1 MSNDFYM
8 ANLLIVD
15 DELSMRQ
22 FLTHLFQREGH
33 AIRVAENGRRAM
45 DMLRQQR
52 ADVIISDVRMPDMGG
67 LELLRAARD
76 LHPDVEVVV
85 MTAFDK
91 HETGR
96 EAYLAGAF
104 AFIQKPFDNE
114 ELKEIVSRAL
124 GRIAETKRAQLLQL
138 ENEAL
143 IKGQRA
149 RGQLGNII
157 GRSDRMQSVYQ
168 RIETVAAVQSTVL
181 ITGESGT
188 GKELVARAIHDLS
201 PRAQKPFVSVNCGA
215 FTETLLESE
224 LFGYVKGSFTGATAN
239 RKGLFEAADQGT
251 IFLDEI
257 GEMSAAMQVKLLRVL
272 QERKVRPVGAHEE
285 MEVNTRVIAATN
297 RDLSAM
303 TKDGSFREDLYYR
316 VSVIP
321 MELPPLRERGQD
333 ISELAEYFINKYCE
347 QQSRKIT
354 IGGPAMRLLEAYSW
368 PGNVRELE
376 HTIERAVALER
387 TEMIQPE
394 RLPEQITNYSQT
406 RISSELQL
414 PDEGIN
420 LTAHLDQL
428 EKTYVLEALKRTDG
442 NQTNAAELLKMSVR
456 SLRHLL
462 DKHGIRG
469 LTAQMRDE
477 RRTETTPRRRA
488 TDPFPRRRI
497 EDLDEENEEPGHA
510 ASAAER
516 S

>member
-1 MSNDFYM
+1 M
-8 ANLLIVD
+8 ASLLIVD

-22 FLTHLFQREGH
+22 FLTHLLQREGH
-33 AIRVAENGRRAM
+33 SVRVAENGRKAM
-45 DMLRQQR
+45 ALLREHP
-52 ADVIISDVRMPDMGG
+52 ADVIISDVKMPDMGG
-67 LELLRAARD
+67 IELLRAARD
-76 LHPDVEVVV
+76 LNPDIEVIM
-85 MTAFDK
+85 MTAFANEQTA
-91 HETGR
+91 HE
-96 EAYLAGAF
+96 AFLLGAF
-104 AFIQKPFDNE
+104 DFVHKPFDNE
-114 ELKEIVSRAL
+114 LLKEKVARAL
-124 GRIAETKRAQLLQL
+124 QKISIVREKRTLQV

-168 RIETVAAVQSTVL
+168 MIETVAQVQSTVL

-224 LFGYVKGSFTGATAN
+224 LFGYIKGSFTGATAN
-239 RKGLFEAADQGT
+239 RKGLFEAANQGT

-285 MEVNTRVIAATN
+285 SEVNTRVIAATN
-297 RDLSAM
+297 RNLAALV
-303 TKDGSFREDLYYR
+303 KDGTFREDLYYR
-316 VSVIP
+316 VAVIP
-321 MELPPLRERGQD
+321 MELPPLRERGSD
-333 ISELAEYFINKYCE
+333 ITELADHFIGKFCK
-347 QQSRKIT
+347 QTGRAISIT
-354 IGGPAMRLLEAYSW
+354 EPAMRLLEAYSW

-387 TEMIQPE
+387 TDTIQPE
-394 RLPEQITNYSQT
+394 RLPEEITNYSQR
-406 RISSELQL
+406 RITSEMAI
-414 PDEGIN
+414 PEDGIN

-442 NQTNAAELLKMSVR
+442 NQTNAADLLKMSVR

-477 RRTETTPRRRA
+477 RRSSDAIPRRRSS
-488 TDPFPRRRI
+488 DPYPRRRD
-497 EDLDEENEEPGHA
+497 EDFDDTAETSGQA
-510 ASAAER
+510 ATAGES

>member
-1 MSNDFYM
+1 M
-8 ANLLIVD
+8 ASLLIVD

-33 AIRVAENGRRAM
+33 SIRVAENGRRAM
-45 DMLRQQR
+45 EMLRQQR
-52 ADVIISDVRMPDMGG
+52 ADVVISDVRMPDMGG

-76 LHPDVEVVV
+76 LQPDVEVVV

-104 AFIQKPFDNE
+104 AFIQKPFDND

-124 GRIAETKRAQLLQL
+124 GRIAETKRAQVLQL
-138 ENEAL
+138 ENDAL

-168 RIETVAAVQSTVL
+168 MIETVAHVQSTVL

-224 LFGYVKGSFTGATAN
+224 LFGYIKGSFTGATAN
-239 RKGLFEAADQGT
+239 RKGLFEAADSGT

-257 GEMSAAMQVKLLRVL
+257 GEMSPAMQVKLLRVL

-285 MEVNTRVIAATN
+285 MEINTRVIAATN

-316 VSVIP
+316 ISVIP
-321 MELPPLRERGQD
+321 MELPALRERGQD
-333 ISELAEYFINKYCE
+333 ISELAEHFISKFCA
-347 QQSRKIT
+347 QHGRTMT
-354 IGGPAMRLLEAYSW
+354 IGGPALRLLEAYSW

-387 TEMIQPE
+387 TDMIQPE

-414 PDEGIN
+414 PEEGIN

-477 RRTETTPRRRA
+477 RRVAETTPRRRA
-488 TDPFPRRRI
+488 TDPYPRRRD
-497 EDLDEENEEPGHA
+497 EDFDDSGEDSGQA
-510 ASAAER
+510 ASAGET

>member
-1 MSNDFYM
+1 M

-22 FLTHLFQREGH
+22 FLTHLFQRDGH
-33 AIRVAENGRRAM
+33 SIRVAENGRKAM
-45 DMLRQQR
+45 AMLREQS
-52 ADVIISDVRMPDMGG
+52 ADVIISDVKMPDMGG
-67 LELLRAARD
+67 IDLLRAARD
-76 LHPDVEVVV
+76 LQPDVEVIM
-85 MTAFDK
+85 MTAFANEQTA
-91 HETGR
+91 HEAFLIG
-96 EAYLAGAF
+96 AYDF
-104 AFIQKPFDNE
+104 VHKPFDNNL
-114 ELKEIVSRAL
+114 LKEKVARAL
-124 GRIAETKRAQLLQL
+124 QKISILREKQALQV

-149 RGQLGNII
+149 RGQLRNIV

-168 RIETVAAVQSTVL
+168 MIETVAQVQSTVL

-201 PRAQKPFVSVNCGA
+201 PRAQKPFVSINCGA

-224 LFGYVKGSFTGATAN
+224 LFGYVKGSFTGATTN
-239 RKGLFEAADQGT
+239 RKGLFEAAEQGT

-257 GEMSAAMQVKLLRVL
+257 GEMSPAMQVKLLRVL

-285 MEVNTRVIAATN
+285 TEVNTRVIAATN
-297 RDLSAM
+297 RDLAAM
-303 TKDGSFREDLYYR
+303 VKDGSFREDLFYR
-316 VSVIP
+316 VTVIP
-321 MELPPLRERGQD
+321 MELPPLRERGSD
-333 ISELAEYFINKYCE
+333 ITELAEHFIGKYCA
-347 QQSRKIT
+347 QTGRT
-354 IGGPAMRLLEAYSW
+354 IAISAPAMRLLESYSW

-387 TEMIQPE
+387 TELILPE
-394 RLPEQITNYSQT
+394 RLPEQITNYSET
-406 RISSELQL
+406 KISSDLQL

-428 EKTYVLEALKRTDG
+428 EKTYVMEALKRTEG
-442 NQTNAAELLKMSVR
+442 NQTNAADLLKMSVR

-477 RRTETTPRRRA
+477 RRTGDVVPRRRTNDPYPRRRA
-488 TDPFPRRRI
+488 
-497 EDLDEENEEPGHA
+497 EDFDDQAEGSGHA
-510 ASAAER
+510 ASAGER

>member
-1 MSNDFYM
+1 M

-22 FLTHLFQREGH
+22 FLTHLFQRDGH
-33 AIRVAENGRRAM
+33 AIRVAENGRQAM
-45 DMLRQQR
+45 ALLREQS
-52 ADVIISDVRMPDMGG
+52 ADVIISDVKMPDMGG
-67 LELLRAARD
+67 IELLRAARE
-76 LHPDVEVVV
+76 LQPSIEVIM
-85 MTAFDK
+85 MTAFANEETA
-91 HETGR
+91 HE
-96 EAYLAGAF
+96 AFLLGAF
-104 AFIQKPFDNE
+104 DFVHKPFDNE
-114 ELKEIVSRAL
+114 LLKEKVARAL
-124 GRIAETKRAQLLQL
+124 QKISIVREKQALQD

-149 RGQLGNII
+149 RGRLSNII
-157 GRSDRMQSVYQ
+157 GQSDRMQAVYQ
-168 RIETVAAVQSTVL
+168 MIETVAEVQSTVL

-224 LFGYVKGSFTGATAN
+224 LFGYIKGSFTGATAN

-257 GEMSAAMQVKLLRVL
+257 GEMSPAMQVKLLRVL

-285 MEVNTRVIAATN
+285 TEINSRVIAATN

-303 TKDGSFREDLYYR
+303 VKEGTFREDLFYR

-321 MELPPLRERGQD
+321 MELPPLRERGSD
-333 ISELAEYFINKYCE
+333 IAELTEHFIQKYCT
-347 QQSRKIT
+347 QTGRKLLMN
-354 IGGPAMRLLEAYSW
+354 GQALRLLENYYW

-376 HTIERAVALER
+376 HTIERAVALEK
-387 TEMIQPE
+387 TDTIQPE
-394 RLPEQITNYSQT
+394 RLPEQITNYNPA
-406 RISSELQL
+406 RIASELEL
-414 PDEGIN
+414 PADGMD

-428 EKTYVLEALKRTDG
+428 EKTYVLEALQRTDG
-442 NQTNAAELLKMSVR
+442 NQTNAASLLKMSVR

-462 DKHGIRG
+462 DKHGIRE

-477 RRTETTPRRRA
+477 RRSGDTIPRRRS
-488 TDPFPRRRI
+488 TDPHPRRRD
-497 EDLDEENEEPGHA
+497 EDGEDQPNSSGHA
-510 ASAAER
+510 ARAGER
-516 S
+516 